1 MLQTNKT
8 FRQWENHFGYHPSPQ
23 GKTRFPSLVMPRI
36 FNVTLIQ
43 PAGYAH
49 AMALY
54 EIGLL
59 LQHSLQ
65 SLGFACSYQLNRV
78 EALATNI
85 ILGYQMLDSPA
96 SIPDCDFIIYQLEQL
111 SAREGWFQPR
121 LTEFFRA
128 ANEVWDYSLEN
139 IDFLRQHGVEN
150 VKHLPLGFHE
160 KLQVITSN
168 SCDIDVLF
176 YGSMNERRANVLQA
190 LSQDFRVE
198 HLFGVYGVERDRY
211 IARSKVVLNVHFYD
225 AQIMEQPRVAYLM
238 NNRRFVLSEASPI
251 NPYATGMCV
260 AAYEQLVSAT
270 RYWLEHPAEREVAA
284 HRGYEFLRRHPMTEY
299 LRHVLSIPPHP

>member
-1 MLQTNKT
+1 
-8 FRQWENHFGYHPSPQ
+8 
-23 GKTRFPSLVMPRI
+23 MPRL

-43 PAGYAH
+43 PAGYGH

-59 LQHSLQ
+59 LQYSLQ

-78 EALATNI
+78 ESSATNI
-85 ILGYQMLDSPA
+85 ILGYQTLDSPA
-96 SIPDCDFIIYQLEQL
+96 SIPDCEFIVYQLEQL
-111 SAREGWFQPR
+111 SDREGWFQPR
-121 LTEFFRA
+121 LTEFFKA
-128 ANEVWDYSLEN
+128 ARQVWDYSLEN
-139 IDFLRQHGVEN
+139 IAFLRQHGVEN

-160 KLQVITSN
+160 KLQLITPE

-190 LSQDFRVE
+190 LSQDFRVQN
-198 HLFGVYGVERDRY
+198 LFGVYGAERDRY
-211 IARSKVVLNVHFYD
+211 IARSKVILNIHFYD

-251 NPYATGMCV
+251 NPYAAGMCV
-260 AAYEQLVSAT
+260 AAYDQLVSAT
-270 RYWLEHPAEREVAA
+270 RYWLEHPAQREVAA
-284 HRGYEFLRRHPMTEY
+284 HHGYEFLRQHPMTDY
-299 LRHVLSIPPHP
+299 LRHVLSLPPHP